1 MNKLIIYFKQAWNL
15 IKQEKLFS
23 SIYIIGTALSIMI
36 VMVLAISLFLKMGN
50 IYPETNRDRM
60 LVMSRAMEK
69 SKDNTRIA
77 GLSHSFTETVLLSLK
92 NQVIVT
98 ATTDSWGEH
107 YAETTKDKGRI
118 EVKVKSIDT
127 NFWKVFQFRFIYGK
141 PFTEADYQSEVKTA
155 VIAESLARKLFGTT
169 QVAGKY
175 VKLDLKPYLISGV
188 VKDASFLTPE
198 TFAHLWIPHSKTLIT
213 SPNGETGG
221 LGSFTAYLLVPS
233 AEKLNNTKKE
243 INQNIQK
250 FNSMLKGWEFS
261 TGGQPDKYWQY
272 VLRGYD
278 MEPNFTKIIIRYIL
292 IILILL
298 LIPSVSLAG
307 MIESRM
313 ERRLAEIGVRRA
325 FGSPI
330 HTIINQI
337 ITENFLFTV
346 IGGIVGLILSFVIF
360 IVGKDWVMRIGQ
372 SFADT
377 PPQGTETIIY
387 PEMLFNIHVFAV
399 ALIISFLLNLL
410 CSLIPA
416 WRASHKEI
424 TYSLNAKQ

>member
-23 SIYIIGTALSIMI
+23 SIYILGTGLSIMI
-36 VMVLAISLFLKMGN
+36 VMVLAIFLYLKIGN

-69 SKDNTRIA
+69 SKEVTSIS
-77 GLSHSFTETVLLSLK
+77 GLSYSFIETTLLSLK
-92 NQVIVT
+92 NQAIVT
-98 ATTDSWGEH
+98 AVTSSWEEQYAGTTE
-107 YAETTKDKGRI
+107 DKRKI
-118 EVKVKSIDT
+118 QVEVKDVDT
-127 NFWKVFQFRFIYGK
+127 NFWKVFPFRFIDGK
-141 PFTEADYQSEVKTA
+141 PFTEADYQSGVKTA

-169 QVAGKY
+169 QVTGKY
-175 VKLDLKPYLISGV
+175 INLDLTPFRISGV

-198 TFAHLWIPHSKTLIT
+198 TFAHLWIPHSKFLIKY
-213 SPNGETGG
+213 SHDVTGG
-221 LGSFTAYLLVPS
+221 LGNFTAYLLVPS
-233 AEKLNNTKKE
+233 VEKLDDTKKE
-243 INQNIQK
+243 INENIQK
-250 FNSMLKGWEFS
+250 FNSTLKEGWEFS

-272 VLRGYD
+272 VLRSNA
-278 MEPNFTKIIIRYIL
+278 MESNFTKIVLRYVF

-298 LIPSVSLAG
+298 LIPAVSLAG

-337 ITENFLFTV
+337 VTENFLFTF
-346 IGGIVGLILSFVIF
+346 IGGIVGLILSFVVF
-360 IVGKDWVMRIGQ
+360 IWGKDWIMQIGE
-372 SFADT
+372 SYSSI
-377 PPQGTETIIY
+377 PPKGTEIIVY
-387 PEMLFNIHVFAV
+387 PEMLFNIHVFAI
-399 ALIISFLLNLL
+399 ALGISFLLNLL

-424 TYSLNAKQ
+424 IYSINVK